1 MLEAT
6 HPAASPQDG
15 LVRDGFA
22 EVAEAQAYL
31 RLSRSTIYTLMDR
44 GELPFARFGRTRRI
58 PWRSLRD
65 YAAARL
71 VGVA

>member
-1 MLEAT
+1 MSEAT
-6 HPAASPQDG
+6 PPAVSPQDG

-31 RLSRSTIYTLMDR
+31 RLSRSTIYVLMDR
-44 GELPFARFGRTRRI
+44 GELPFARFGRARRI

-65 YAAARL
+65 YAAAQL

>member
-1 MLEAT
+1 MAHE
-6 HPAASPQDG
+6 PVGSPQED

-22 EVAEAQAYL
+22 EVAEAQLYL

-44 GELPFARFGRTRRI
+44 RELPFARFGRTRRI

-65 YAAARL
+65 YAAAQL